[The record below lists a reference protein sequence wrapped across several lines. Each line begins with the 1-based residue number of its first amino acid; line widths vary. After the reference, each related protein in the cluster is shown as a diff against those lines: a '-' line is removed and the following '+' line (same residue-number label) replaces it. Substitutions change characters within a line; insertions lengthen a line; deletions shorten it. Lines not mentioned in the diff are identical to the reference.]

1 MDKRRKASI
10 LIEDIAAIPI
20 VIISIIISARL
31 YIAMSKN
38 VDNEY
43 INYKNKE
50 SLNAICNEVKYNVEF
65 DYLVSSLKN
74 KNILIQY
81 DKDFLDTLIEKK
93 FEDLNSN
100 YSGENRIEIKM
111 LDERAS
117 SLKIEVLLYYNS
129 NVFKEEI
136 KKGRWMDYV

>member
-1 MDKRRKASI
+1 MPRNDKTFLSLHSYLLNLSYSNEWR
-10 LIEDIAAIPI
+10 E
-20 VIISIIISARL
+20 
-31 YIAMSKN
+31 N

>member
-100 YSGENRIEIKM
+100 YAGENRIEIKM